1 MISRTRPEFWR
12 LFANLDRQTQAT
24 ARATYD
30 RFLSDPAH
38 PSLRFKKLTGVPGA
52 WSVRIGKQ
60 YRAVGERHGDKIY
73 WFWIGTHNDFDNLFS

>member
-12 LFANLDRQTQAT
+12 LLAKLDREVQRS
-24 ARATYD
+24 ARDTYE

-38 PSLRFKKLTGVPGA
+38 PSLHFKKLANVPHA

-60 YRAVGERHGDKIY
+60 YRAVGERRGDTVW
-73 WFWIGTHNDFDNLFS
+73 WFWIGTHNEFDKLFS